1 MIIRPITRNA
11 AIAFLARHHRHL
23 RRPPTGWLF
32 GCQIISTT
40 ELGKVLG
47 IACAGR
53 PASRMLQ
60 DGQTMEI
67 TRVAT
72 LGDPNACSR
81 LYGALRRAGQALGY
95 TRFVTYTREDE
106 PGVSPRAA
114 GFRSEGPAGG
124 GEVTRPSR
132 PRRAS
137 EDPSPKVRWVFP

>member
-1 MIIRPITRNA
+1 MIVRPISRNA
-11 AIAFLARHHRHL
+11 AMAFLAEHHRHL
-23 RRPPTGWLF
+23 RRRVTGWLF
-32 GCQIISTT
+32 GCQLVSTI
-40 ELGKVLG
+40 EPGKVLG

-60 DGQTMEI
+60 DGETLEI

-114 GFRSEGPAGG
+114 GFRCEGPAGG
-124 GEVTRPSR
+124 GEATRPSR